1 MVAVHI
7 NNSKALNLVRC
18 NTTIVHL
25 LITNLYTE
33 HWPVDVLQL
42 CLSEGEKVID
52 EFLPSKV
59 ENLFWG
65 VAFSNY

>member
-1 MVAVHI
+1 M
-7 NNSKALNLVRC
+7 
-18 NTTIVHL
+18 
-25 LITNLYTE
+25 
-33 HWPVDVLQL
+33 DVLQL